1 MYPNFYKIISNDK
14 ELSKEN
20 PNAVVFIIEPKKGSL
35 DLRKSLTILTKEEQE
50 EVNNYAKDIEYKAD
64 AGNVLSFDID
74 AKRSVFII
82 ASDVNAETF
91 LRLKHSRTLVEQ
103 IKARHRRNVL
113 LVNPSS
119 KWIDSLLSAV
129 VVSNFK
135 PQKFVK
141 EDATTDKKDELLSLL
156 IMTSKDHV
164 AEATKAASASA
175 EAALATNLV
184 RDLTMLPA
192 NVLDC
197 AGFVD
202 RAKKIAKAQGLTCVV
217 NDYKKLKQMKAGAFI
232 AVAQGSSHEDSAI
245 VHLSYRS
252 TKSKK
257 TVALVGKGITFDTG
271 GVNVKTGNYMLG
283 MHGDM
288 MGAAVCLAMISLAAK
303 EKWPINVDAYLA
315 IADNAIGPDAFR
327 PNEVVTAANKLTI
340 ETIHTDAEGR
350 MVLADTL
357 YFASKTKPDLIIDYA
372 TLTGSAIRAIGT
384 NYSACFSNKESLYA
398 KLIAAGRESGERVWP
413 FPLDEDYGECLES
426 KIADTKQC
434 RISGGPDHIEA
445 AMFLKKFVEGD
456 VPWIHIDLASSEQDG
471 GLAHVGTKETGF
483 GIRIGK
489 QIIQDIVGI

>member
-1 MYPNFYKIISNDK
+1 VYPNFYKVISSDK
-14 ELSKEN
+14 DISKEN
-20 PNAVVFIIEPKKGSL
+20 PNAVVFVIEPSKGSV
-35 DLRKSLTILTKEEQE
+35 DLRKSLTTLSKEEQE
-50 EVNNYAKDIEYKAD
+50 QVNNYAKDIAFKAE
-64 AGNVLSFDID
+64 AGSVLSFDID
-74 AKRSVFII
+74 AKRSIFVI
-82 ASDVNAETF
+82 ASDPKSETF
-91 LRLKHSRTLVEQ
+91 FRLKHSRTLVER
-103 IKARHRRNVL
+103 ITARHRRRIL
-113 LVNPSS
+113 LVNASVG
-119 KWIDSLLSAV
+119 WIDALLSAV
-129 VVSNFK
+129 VVSNFR
-135 PQKFVK
+135 PQKFGKVEEK
-141 EDATTDKKDELLSLL
+141 NGKANEQLSLL
-156 IMTSKDHV
+156 ISTTKEQA
-164 AEATKAASASA
+164 AEVNKIASASA
-175 EAALATNLV
+175 LEAIATNLV

-202 RAKKIAKAQGLTCVV
+202 RAKKLAKEQGLTCVV

-245 VHLSYRS
+245 VQLSYRS

-257 TVALVGKGITFDTG
+257 SVALVGKGITFDTG
-271 GVNVKTGNYMLG
+271 GVNVKTGTYMFG

-288 MGAAVCLAMISLAAK
+288 MGAAVCLALISLAAK
-303 EKWPINVDAYLA
+303 EKWPVNIDAYLA

-327 PNEVVTAANKLTI
+327 PNEIVTAANKLTI

-384 NYSACFSNKESLYA
+384 NYSACFSNKEDLYP
-398 KLIAAGRESGERVWP
+398 KLIAAGKTSGERVWP
-413 FPLDEDYGECLES
+413 FPLDEDYSECLES

-434 RISGGPDHIEA
+434 RLSGGPDHIEA
-445 AMFLKKFVEGD
+445 AMFLKKFIEGE

-489 QIIQDIVGI
+489 QIIQNVLGI